1 MQMNNAICLA
11 ALTVLFS
18 ACATDYYTYSGSQIY
33 QGQGGASK
41 RINGVDLWIVGTPL
55 RKYYIIGYITDS
67 RPGGPI
73 PMARRNSDMAEK
85 AKQHGGDAIIPSS
98 DVQNVLGSAT
108 YGTGSA
114 VVNGNTVTAS
124 GTSVS
129 LPLIRR
135 EGTYYVIKYAD

>member
-1 MQMNNAICLA
+1 MKKIICLA
-11 ALTVLFS
+11 ALTVVFA
-18 ACATDYYTYSGSQIY
+18 ACATDYYTYSGSQVY

-41 RINGVDLWIVGTPL
+41 NINGVDLWIVGTPP

-85 AKQHGGDAIIPSS
+85 AKKHGGDAIIPSS

-135 EGTYYVIKYAD
+135 QGTYYVIKYAD